1 MSKIKQIETFQSKYK
16 QLVSLLKMF
25 RKFGY
30 DAEKKEASDY
40 VQLQRYKYFPI
51 NAKLF
56 VGFFAVSEKVCNF
69 VAENVITRFFMQRRI
84 LLIYTGGTIGMNRN
98 PLTGALEPFD
108 FEHLLQNVP
117 ELAQF
122 DTQIDT
128 YQFDPPIDS
137 SDMTPA
143 LWTDLSH
150 CIADHYWQYDGFVV
164 LHGTDTMAYTASA
177 LSYMLENL
185 TKPVVFTGSQLPI
198 GQLRTDG
205 KENLITSIE
214 IAAACDDEGHALVP
228 EVGIYFNSHLLR
240 GNRTTKQSAEE
251 FNAFES
257 FNYPHLVDA
266 GVNITYH
273 QERILK
279 PDFSKSMTPYFRLDN
294 NVIIFSL
301 FPGIREDLIR
311 HIIHTPNLK
320 AIVMRTFGSGN
331 APQSPWL
338 LNALKEGTKNGKVI
352 VNVSQ
357 CLQGAVEMSR
367 YDCGYHLQ
375 EAGVISGRDM
385 TVESAVT
392 KLMFLQ
398 SHYPDAPD
406 TVRHLMQQ
414 SICGEMTI

>member
-1 MSKIKQIETFQSKYK
+1 MTY
-16 QLVSLLKMF
+16 
-25 RKFGY
+25 
-30 DAEKKEASDY
+30 
-40 VQLQRYKYFPI
+40 
-51 NAKLF
+51 NAK
-56 VGFFAVSEKVCNF
+56 V
-69 VAENVITRFFMQRRI
+69 

-108 FEHLLQNVP
+108 FEHLLHNVP
-117 ELAQF
+117 ELNQF
-122 DTQIDT
+122 DTLIDT
-128 YQFDPPIDS
+128 YQFKPPIDS
-137 SDMTPA
+137 SDMTPTR
-143 LWTDLSH
+143 WTELSH
-150 CIADHYWQYDGFVV
+150 CIADHYDQYDGFVV

-185 TKPVVFTGSQLPI
+185 TKPVIFTGSQLPI

-214 IAAACDDEGHALVP
+214 IAAAKDDEGHARVP
-228 EVGIYFNSHLLR
+228 EVGIYFGGHLLR

-257 FNYPHLVDA
+257 FNYPHLVEA
-266 GVNITYH
+266 GVNISFH
-273 QERILK
+273 SNRILK
-279 PDFSKSMTPYFRLDN
+279 PDWSRPMTPHFRLDN

-331 APQSPWL
+331 APQSSWL
-338 LNALKEGTKNGKVI
+338 LSALKEGTRNGKVI
-352 VNVSQ
+352 VNISQ
-357 CLQGAVEMSR
+357 CMQGQVEMSR
-367 YDCGYHLQ
+367 YGCGYHLQ
-375 EAGVISGRDM
+375 EAGVISGYDS

-398 SHYPDAPD
+398 SHYKDDPQ
-406 TVRHLMQQ
+406 TVRQLMTQ
-414 SICGEMTI
+414 SLRGEITV

>member
-1 MSKIKQIETFQSKYK
+1 MSYNSK
-16 QLVSLLKMF
+16 V
-25 RKFGY
+25 
-30 DAEKKEASDY
+30 
-40 VQLQRYKYFPI
+40 
-51 NAKLF
+51 
-56 VGFFAVSEKVCNF
+56 
-69 VAENVITRFFMQRRI
+69 

-108 FEHLLQNVP
+108 FEHLLQKVP
-117 ELAQF
+117 ELHQF
-122 DTQIDT
+122 DTQIET
-128 YQFDPPIDS
+128 YQFAPPIDS
-137 SDMTPA
+137 SDMSPQR
-143 LWTDLSH
+143 WTDLSH
-150 CIADHYWQYDGFVV
+150 VIADRYDQYDGFVV
-164 LHGTDTMAYTASA
+164 LHGTDTMAFTASA

-185 TKPVVFTGSQLPI
+185 TKPVIFTGSQLPI

-214 IAAACDDEGHALVP
+214 MAAAKDEEGHALVP

-257 FNYPHLVDA
+257 FNYPHLA
-266 GVNITYH
+266 ETGVNITYH
-273 QERILK
+273 RHRMLK
-279 PDFSKSMTPYFRLDN
+279 PDYSKPMTPHFHLDN

-311 HIIHTPNLK
+311 HIIHTPNLR

-338 LNALKEGTKNGKVI
+338 LNALKEGAASGKVI
-352 VNVSQ
+352 VNISQ
-357 CLQGAVEMSR
+357 CMQGAVEMSR

-375 EAGVISGRDM
+375 EVGVVSGYDS

-398 SHYPDAPD
+398 SCYDDPKM
-406 TVRHLMQQ
+406 VRDMMNR
-414 SICGEMTI
+414 SIRGEISIPNS